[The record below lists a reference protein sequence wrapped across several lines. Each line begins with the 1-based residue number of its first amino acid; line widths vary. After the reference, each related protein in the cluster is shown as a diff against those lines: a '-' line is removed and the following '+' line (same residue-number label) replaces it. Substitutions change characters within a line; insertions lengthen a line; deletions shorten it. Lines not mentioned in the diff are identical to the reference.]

1 MLALTHAIAAFAG
14 PNVGSSRRA
23 PAPQMVQSKAL
34 PFLEAPA
41 NLDGSMVGDNGFDPL
56 GLSAA
61 GNIKWM
67 REAELKHGRVAM
79 LAWAGYVAV
88 DLGWRA
94 PGAPACTSLEAHDIT
109 VKSGFMTLLLG
120 LVGVFEALSYNAVAE
135 TMKGE
140 TDREPGDFYLDPFGW
155 AAGDK
160 ASRMKLAE
168 IVHCRLGMLAFSGV
182 VTQSALKSL
191 SFPYW

>member
-1 MLALTHAIAAFAG
+1 
-14 PNVGSSRRA
+14 
-23 PAPQMVQSKAL
+23 MVQSKAL

-61 GNIKWM
+61 GNVKWM
-67 REAELKHGRVAM
+67 REAELKHGRIAM

-109 VKSGFMTLLLG
+109 VASGFMNLLLG

-135 TMKGE
+135 TMRGE
-140 TDREPGDFYLDPFGW
+140 TDREPGNFYLDPFGW

-160 ASRMKLAE
+160 AERMKLAE

-182 VTQSALKSL
+182 VTQSALKGL
-191 SFPYW
+191 AFPYW